1 MQLKADLL
9 GVPVEVPEHSEPGT
23 LGAALLAGLGIGTY
37 GSLAEA
43 AQRVAIARRYEPDAG
58 RAAAFTDRFEAYR
71 AAAASMPHLPPPDRS

>member
-43 AQRVAIARRYEPDAG
+43 AQRVAIARRHEPDAE
-58 RAAAFTDRFEAYR
+58 RAAAFSDRFEAFR
-71 AAAASMPHLPPPDRS
+71 AAVASIPRLPATNR